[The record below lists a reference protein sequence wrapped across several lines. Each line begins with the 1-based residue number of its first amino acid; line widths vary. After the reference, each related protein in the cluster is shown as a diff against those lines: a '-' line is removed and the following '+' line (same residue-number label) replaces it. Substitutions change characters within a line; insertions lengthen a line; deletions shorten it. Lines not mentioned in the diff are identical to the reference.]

1 MSPKPVDPL
10 AAVVADWNEDR
21 APSPFEKLM
30 WRTEVRPM
38 LRSTGMLLELLDHA
52 PDHERESG
60 LALGAPVDGVHPAS
74 PSGGQPGR
82 RAAGASC
89 RREAPAD
96 RLQLFAGLSFVL
108 LTFSR
113 GVVVELYRASALL
126 GIGTGLSMAALA
138 TLIVAN
144 VSQAET
150 GAAAG
155 VNNVARTLRGAIGG
169 RTARP
174 AVRLAYRC

>member
-1 MSPKPVDPL
+1 M
-10 AAVVADWNEDR
+10 
-21 APSPFEKLM
+21 
-30 WRTEVRPM
+30 
-38 LRSTGMLLELLDHA
+38 
-52 PDHERESG
+52 
-60 LALGAPVDGVHPAS
+60 
-74 PSGGQPGR
+74 
-82 RAAGASC
+82 
-89 RREAPAD
+89 
-96 RLQLFAGLSFVL
+96 L

-169 RTARP
+169 RTARHGGST
-174 AVRLAYRC
+174 RLSLLIQPFMRCTSIASSIASRRLSSISSL